1 MRNLDDFRKSFFI
14 EIMWG
19 SNPHG
24 STFNTD
30 LIHRH
35 NKKYT
40 LPPGSLAQL
49 VKALTSS

>member
-1 MRNLDDFRKSFFI
+1 MRNLDDFRKSLFI

-24 STFNTD
+24 STFNTN